1 VLETIFSI
9 LILAQD
15 LKTGFLQPENMPQE
29 AITEID
35 MDVYSRRIGPYFS
48 WIESKIEGGWTQS
61 ESVQKDVLKEAKYLA
76 TTMRARFILG
86 VSKGDFSKEV
96 HRTLE
101 LFELSL
107 DAFPEE
113 SEEVEA
119 KIRHFVKGVS
129 EELGAEFIPASYR
142 EPLTP
147 QPPMPDPYPGP
158 EPMPGPE
165 PLEPDEPDEETI
177 KTKLVK
183 TEPVK
188 KIKIEKKVQKA
199 KIEVETPKA
208 VKAKQ
213 AKTPKPK
220 IQETKSEKPKK
231 GRGFFL
237 FRWAKEF
244 IFGED

>member
-1 VLETIFSI
+1 
-9 LILAQD
+9 
-15 LKTGFLQPENMPQE
+15 MPQE

-48 WIESKIEGGWTQS
+48 WLESKIEGGWTQS
-61 ESVQKDVLKEAKYLA
+61 ESVQKDVLKEVKYLA

-96 HRTLE
+96 QRTLE

-113 SEEVEA
+113 SDEIEA
-119 KIRHFVKGVS
+119 KTRHFVKGVS

-142 EPLTP
+142 EPITP
-147 QPPMPDPYPGP
+147 QPPMPEPYPGP

-165 PLEPDEPDEETI
+165 PLEPGEPDEE
-177 KTKLVK
+177 K
-183 TEPVK
+183 TEIKAAPVK
-188 KIKIEKKVQKA
+188 KIKIEKKPKIKA
-199 KIEVETPKA
+199 KIETPKA
-208 VKAKQ
+208 KV
-213 AKTPKPK
+213 
-220 IQETKSEKPKK
+220 EESEKPKK
-231 GRGFFL
+231 AKAEEKPKARPKAKQETIEKPKKGKGFFL

>member
-1 VLETIFSI
+1 
-9 LILAQD
+9 
-15 LKTGFLQPENMPQE
+15 MPQE

-96 HRTLE
+96 QRTLE

-113 SEEVEA
+113 SDEVEA

-165 PLEPDEPDEETI
+165 PLEPGEPDEEKTEI
-177 KTKLVK
+177 KTVRA
-183 TEPVK
+183 ESIK
-188 KIKIEKKVQKA
+188 KIKIEKIKKSAEKEKKMLMNCSCLVSDENYTKLGDVLET
-199 KIEVETPKA
+199 IE
-208 VKAKQ
+208 
-213 AKTPKPK
+213 
-220 IQETKSEKPKK
+220 
-231 GRGFFL
+231 
-237 FRWAKEF
+237 KEYGLSVRF
-244 IFGED
+244 TGPWPVYSFV

>member
-1 VLETIFSI
+1 
-9 LILAQD
+9 
-15 LKTGFLQPENMPQE
+15 MPQE

-96 HRTLE
+96 QRTLE

-113 SEEVEA
+113 SDEVEA

-188 KIKIEKKVQKA
+188 KIKIEKKVRRA
-199 KIEVETPKA
+199 KIEIETPKA

-220 IQETKSEKPKK
+220 IQETKREKRGK
-231 GRGFFL
+231 GFFL
-237 FRWAKEF
+237 VRWAKEF